1 MDNLFQKSETQKN
14 IVVSDGAWDRVSDLL
29 EHDKRKVKWIRWR
42 IVSVAASLAVL
53 TSITVLVLFQRITT
67 SVYHLEDLDV
77 TEVDHLYSTED
88 IAMLN
93 QSFKKMKQ

>member
-14 IVVSDGAWDRVSDLL
+14 IAVSDGAWDRVSDLL
-29 EHDKRKVKWIRWR
+29 RADRKKVTLLKWR
-42 IVSVAASLAVL
+42 IVGIAASMAVVISTL
-53 TSITVLVLFQRITT
+53 FLFQARVA
-67 SVYHLEDLDV
+67 SDYQLENLDV